1 MDALSSER
9 PPNHDLDEIDK
20 QYFGRYSSDSL
31 TFPVHG
37 GSSWTAADLRFDESD
52 GVIDKVYFGTQ
63 IQSDEVSSDSPSSS
77 VHNGLNRTAGD
88 LQFDEADG
96 LIDKAYFGT
105 QIQSVTSAP
114 SNAQFSPFEDSH
126 LNLDPPPRSVHHK
139 EIEQR
144 DEPSPIIPS
153 SKTTQSA
160 FDFRKTKTVNNP
172 STKSNRQALNSW
184 LPSGKHV
191 DNETTKNVTESPQ
204 CLFRVAD
211 VVKEVREKTKLNLY
225 TGTTLDLPSDAGK
238 TVKTK
243 RLDSHGYRIPDAD
256 HIKFQY
262 LTEEEAAV
270 VLSKAVLDVRDN
282 VITLNKPYG
291 LASHPGPGHKHSVSE
306 LLPRLEH
313 YVRSLASHGSTEN
326 ELSVVHRLDR
336 ECTGLMLIAR
346 NRSTAL
352 KLQEAFA
359 HRWIKK
365 DYLCITTGIP
375 QHSQGC
381 VQLPLKERKFDGVYK
396 MCVTPLNRQ
405 TQTSLCE
412 QSHTDF
418 AESLDSLDSK
428 IVSTIPNVPTTFY
441 EVLDRRNDAALIL
454 CSSFSGVKHQIR
466 VHLSMGLHTPI
477 LGDHKYSH
485 ATFLAPQRLSA
496 RLLESLKLRQT
507 KVRHLPLHLHANR
520 MQIVQSSEIPVG
532 FFDFIG
538 SRSRNVNSGI
548 DFVIPPPPHFWD
560 SLKRIGLQLP
570 RYLSGI
576 IVR

>member
-1 MDALSSER
+1 M
-9 PPNHDLDEIDK
+9 
-20 QYFGRYSSDSL
+20 
-31 TFPVHG
+31 
-37 GSSWTAADLRFDESD
+37 
-52 GVIDKVYFGTQ
+52 
-63 IQSDEVSSDSPSSS
+63 QSDEVSSDSSSS
-77 VHNGLNRTAGD
+77 FVHNGFNRTAGD
-88 LQFDEADG
+88 LQFDEADN

-114 SNAQFSPFEDSH
+114 LNAQFKPFEDFP
-126 LNLDPPPRSVHHK
+126 LNLDTLPRSVNHK
-139 EIEQR
+139 KVGQR
-144 DEPSPIIPS
+144 DEPSPIIPP

-160 FDFRKTKTVNNP
+160 FDFRKTKPVDNP
-172 STKSNRQALNSW
+172 SAKSNRQALNSW
-184 LPSGKHV
+184 LPPRKPV
-191 DNETTKNVTESPQ
+191 DGETTKSMTEPTQS
-204 CLFRVAD
+204 LFRIAD
-211 VVKEVREKTKLNLY
+211 VVKKVREKTKMNLY

-282 VITLNKPYG
+282 VIILNKPYG
-291 LASHPGPGHKHSVSE
+291 LASHPGPGLKHSVSE

-313 YVRSLASHGSTEN
+313 FVRSLASDGDVEN
-326 ELSVVHRLDR
+326 ELTVVHRLDR

-346 NRSTAL
+346 NRNTAL

-365 DYLCITTGIP
+365 DYLCITAGIP
-375 QHSQGC
+375 HHSQGC
-381 VQLPLKERKFDGVYK
+381 VQLPLKERKFNGVYK
-396 MCVTPLNRQ
+396 MCVTPLNRH
-405 TQTSLCE
+405 TQTSRCE
-412 QSHTDF
+412 QSHAEF
-418 AESLDSLDSK
+418 VESLESLDPKMVTTSSD
-428 IVSTIPNVPTTFY
+428 VPTTFY
-441 EVLDRRNDAALIL
+441 EVLDRRNDAALVL
-454 CSSFSGVKHQIR
+454 CSSLSGVKHQIR

-496 RLLESLKLRQT
+496 RLLEPLRLRQT

-520 MQIVQSSEIPVG
+520 MQSVQSSETPVG
-532 FFDFIG
+532 FFDFIR
-538 SRSRNVNSGI
+538 SRSRSVNSGI
-548 DFVIPPPPHFWD
+548 DFIIPPPPHFWD

-576 IVR
+576 IIR